1 MRAPLDRM
9 SKQVTRFVDVSGLRK
24 VAQGFE
30 YIWKAAGSV
39 LRTLTQIVPV
49 LGTITGA
56 ATIAGMVKLVQSYAA
71 WAHEL
76 VATASGIGLTT
87 EQLQTLQDATRI
99 MGGNANDMT
108 ESLKGLHDTLSN
120 MATGTGNWKEAE
132 QQANAWGISLR
143 DANGHAKTLTEQGF
157 KDVIQKLKDIKN
169 PTDRARAAIELLG
182 PSGAR
187 LVESLRQSTI
197 SLDDAARAARSY
209 LSLTDQQIGTLQ
221 RFTEAQG
228 KLGVGVDRLG
238 QQISVMLA
246 EQFTPMLEKFD
257 EFVKKN
263 TPAILDATKQVTDAF
278 GGLWQSVAGDTSG
291 EQALKNLKDN
301 IVELVNALKWLVE
314 KGNDVATT
322 LNRLTNLNSKNL
334 TAPII
339 PKSEG
344 GDAQGNAPGAVVVPS
359 QGLPGPALRPEVKDF
374 FEKMFDRI
382 MRGPE
387 NIRPGFQKQSSAGG
401 YLPGGVTLASYGGGG
416 GAAAMGGGF
425 GGGEFFVLLSLAV
438 TKGFEDAINH
448 LRGAGGAPVGGGGG
462 TPGGMIP
469 ASYIPGGGGRPGP
482 SPGGGPPSAIPA
494 SYAPPGGA
502 SLPATSAAP
511 ASAGSPAPPPGSM
524 NLPQGTVQRGGAI
537 TARLAS
543 DLNLTPQQAAGITGN
558 LQAESGIRAVQEGHP
573 ISGRGGF
580 GWAQWTGPRRV
591 AFERYAK
598 ENNLDPKSD
607 EANYGFLK
615 KELQS
620 PEYAGMLKQLGALK
634 GPNAAREAAA
644 LFERLFERPKVSN
657 AGVRGKYA
665 EQFVKNLPPAAPP
678 GAVQPPAPPPA
689 APGAGYKTL
698 TQEQLTGEKQSVP
711 IPQAPVNGSVDVS
724 ITHKNAPPNSAVTAT
739 GSGSV
744 NVAPVRVEHQDM
756 ADI

>member
-1 MRAPLDRM
+1 MAGYAVTFTVVDNATKNIDAINKRIAQMRAPMERM
-9 SKQVTRFVDVSGLRK
+9 SRSVTRFIDVSGLRK
-24 VAQGFE
+24 VAQGFD

-56 ATIAGMVKLVQSYAA
+56 ATIAGMVKLVQTYAA
-71 WAHEL
+71 WSHEL
-76 VATASGIGLTT
+76 VQTASGIGLTT

-99 MGGNANDMT
+99 TGGNANDMT

-182 PSGAR
+182 PSGAK
-187 LVESLRQSTI
+187 LVESFRQSTI
-197 SLDDAARAARSY
+197 SLDDAARAARNY

-246 EQFTPMLEKFD
+246 EQFTPMLEKLD

-278 GGLWQSVAGDTSG
+278 GGLWKSVAGDTSG
-291 EQALKNLKDN
+291 EQAIKNLKDN
-301 IVELVNALKWLVE
+301 IVELVDALKWLVD

-322 LNRLTNLNSKNL
+322 LNRLTNLKWGNL

-344 GDAQGNAPGAVVVPS
+344 GDAQGNAPGAAVVPS

-416 GAAAMGGGF
+416 GATAMGGGF

-448 LRGAGGAPVGGGGG
+448 LRGTGGASGGGGG
-462 TPGGMIP
+462 GAPGIAP
-469 ASYIPGGGGRPGP
+469 ASYTPGGGGRPAP
-482 SPGGGPPSAIPA
+482 SPGGGYVPPGGGAQPPVSALGPVTPG
-494 SYAPPGGA
+494 SYAPARENGQ
-502 SLPATSAAP
+502 
-511 ASAGSPAPPPGSM
+511 GSTGERNRNP
-524 NLPQGTVQRGGAI
+524 
-537 TARLAS
+537 
-543 DLNLTPQQAAGITGN
+543 LNLTALAGQAAEGRFRHFNTWEEGVAAAVRQ
-558 LQAESGIRAVQEGHP
+558 LQINTEKHGTTTLAQQIAR
-573 ISGRGGF
+573 
-580 GWAQWTGPRRV
+580 WAPPSENNTAAYLARV
-591 AFERYAK
+591 AK
-598 ENNLDPKSD
+598 E
-607 EANYGFLK
+607 
-615 KELQS
+615 
-620 PEYAGMLKQLGALK
+620 AGID
-634 GPNAAREAAA
+634 PNAPLNTRDPETMRRLVNAMSHVELNRQIPAEAIN
-644 LFERLFERPKVSN
+644 K
-657 AGVRGKYA
+657 GVGMA
-665 EQFVKNLPPAAPP
+665 T
-678 GAVQPPAPPPA
+678 GTPPPA